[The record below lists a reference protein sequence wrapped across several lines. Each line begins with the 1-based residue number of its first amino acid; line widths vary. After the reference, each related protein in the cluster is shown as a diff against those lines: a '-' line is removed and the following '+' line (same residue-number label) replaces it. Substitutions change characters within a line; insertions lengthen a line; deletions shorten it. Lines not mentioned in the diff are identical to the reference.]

1 MEVSK
6 IEIIKSKI
14 QGKDTFMCYWQ
25 TPKIWSH
32 KKCESKEELKNTVAK
47 IIDEEL

>member
-6 IEIIKSKI
+6 LEIIKSTI
-14 QGKDTFMCYWQ
+14 QGKDTFMCYSQ
-25 TPKIWSH
+25 TPKLWWH
-32 KKCESKEELKNTVAK
+32 KKCESKEELKNTIAK